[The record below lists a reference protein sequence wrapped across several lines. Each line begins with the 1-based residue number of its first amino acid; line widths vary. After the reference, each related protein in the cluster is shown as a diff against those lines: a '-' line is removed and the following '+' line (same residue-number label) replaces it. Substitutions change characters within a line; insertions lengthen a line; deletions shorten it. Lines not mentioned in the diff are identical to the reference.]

1 VFLNDW
7 GCAVT
12 TTQSMTF
19 RGALRHAP
27 ARILEVLQTQGVDAT
42 YIPRPEDD
50 LEMVVKVVFELM
62 NLGLYSQIALVND
75 PAEISAFW
83 KTHLVAGTKTTWQEM
98 LGAASAC
105 DYALLKYLISKLL

>member
-27 ARILEVLQTQGVDAT
+27 ARILEVLKTQGVDAT

-62 NLGLYSQIALVND
+62 NFGL
-75 PAEISAFW
+75 
-83 KTHLVAGTKTTWQEM
+83 
-98 LGAASAC
+98 
-105 DYALLKYLISKLL
+105 